1 MDGIASPLPGI
12 DLTRVVERLARRYG
26 DWLTAA
32 LRPRYGDLAE
42 DLAQE
47 ALLRAAAHEASG
59 EIEHHKAFL
68 LKVAQN
74 LAIDRARRAQRE
86 RAQLVGDEPFRAQS
100 TPPSQEEQVLLKQ
113 IVLSLPQELREVLV
127 LTQIKGLT
135 FRQVAALTGAKERT
149 VKDRL
154 RQALLRTKAMRD

>member
-1 MDGIASPLPGI
+1 MDGFARPLTQL
-12 DLTRVVERLARRYG
+12 DATSVLDRLVRLYG
-26 DWLTAA
+26 AWLKDA
-32 LRPRYGDLAE
+32 LLPRYGDLAE

-74 LAIDRARRAQRE
+74 LAIDRARRSQRE

-113 IVLSLPQELREVLV
+113 IILSLPQELREVLV

-154 RQALLRTKAMRD
+154 RQALVRTKAMRD